1 MESLGE
7 KLGVIS
13 ASITN
18 RIEEKEERLSGIED
32 TKEDTDKTVKEK
44 QSEKNASY
52 PRHQGNSAQ
61 NEETKPTGNR
71 YRRKMIPNAKG
82 QITCST
88 KS

>member
-44 QSEKNASY
+44 QSEKKCFL
-52 PRHQGNSAQ
+52 PKTPG
-61 NEETKPTGNR
+61 KF
-71 YRRKMIPNAKG
+71 
-82 QITCST
+82 ST
-88 KS
+88 K

>member
-44 QSEKNASY
+44 QSEKMLLTQDTREIQHKMKRPNL
-52 PRHQGNSAQ
+52 QVIGI
-61 NEETKPTGNR
+61 EEK
-71 YRRKMIPNAKG
+71 
-82 QITCST
+82 
-88 KS
+88 